1 MVDILSDGRLE
12 LGLGAGWRAAEFP
25 AFGADYARRY
35 QALEETVRAL
45 PGLWDSGR
53 VTPGPLQWP
62 LPVWVGARGPRGARL
77 AGRTG
82 AGLLWIDRDL
92 MAPYLAGLAEA
103 DPPALPRVGGLVNVF
118 LADDPDR
125 VRAAVRENGRRNRA
139 SYEDAGRH
147 GPGGR
152 LPPAADPDPGRR
164 RGWIAELCA
173 GLPVTD
179 VFCFGDIGGL
189 DDDLVDRHTEL
200 AVRELP
206 PCWPRKENSDE
217 HRHRPGPA
225 LTELTEDP
233 FAYFARLRDTDPV
246 HWAEANKAWLL
257 TRYDDV
263 VAAYADPRLSS
274 DRVRPLLGV
283 LPPQRRAEYG
293 PMLET
298 IGHWMV
304 VTDPPVHTRLR
315 KLATTR
321 SGSSGSTRWADGSAS
336 WWTTCSTTSSRPAS
350 DDFLNRIA
358 YPLPAAVIARMMG
371 APQQDRD
378 KFQHW
383 SDELALVAF
392 SAGGEDRASR
402 YARALAG
409 VRELQEYLAELIER
423 RRREPGEDMISLL
436 LSGREAK
443 ATTWTT
449 AS

>member
-1 MVDILSDGRLE
+1 MS
-12 LGLGAGWRAAEFP
+12 
-25 AFGADYARRY
+25 
-35 QALEETVRAL
+35 T
-45 PGLWDSGR
+45 
-53 VTPGPLQWP
+53 
-62 LPVWVGARGPRGARL
+62 
-77 AGRTG
+77 
-82 AGLLWIDRDL
+82 
-92 MAPYLAGLAEA
+92 
-103 DPPALPRVGGLVNVF
+103 
-118 LADDPDR
+118 
-125 VRAAVRENGRRNRA
+125 
-139 SYEDAGRH
+139 
-147 GPGGR
+147 
-152 LPPAADPDPGRR
+152 
-164 RGWIAELCA
+164 
-173 GLPVTD
+173 VTD
-179 VFCFGDIGGL
+179 Q
-189 DDDLVDRHTEL
+189 DLL
-200 AVRELP
+200 SP
-206 PCWPRKENSDE
+206 
-217 HRHRPGPA
+217 
-225 LTELTEDP
+225 ELTEDP
-233 FAYFARLRDTDPV
+233 FAYFARLRAEDPV

-315 KLATTR
+315 KLANHAFR
-321 SGSSGSTRWADGSAS
+321 QQRVNAMGEWIGELVDDLLDDFAAAGR
-336 WWTTCSTTSSRPAS
+336 

-371 APQQDRD
+371 APQEDRD

-402 YARALAG
+402 YTRALAG

-436 LSGREAK
+436 LSSAGGEGADAEGDHLDDAELMALCSLILFAGHETTTNLLCNALVALDRHPAELARLRDDPSLVNRAVEEVLRFEGPIKIIIRWVVEDHDRDGRPVKAGDRVFLVQQSANRDGGTFADPDRFDIGRATQPLHVGFGRGIHACLGAQLARIEARVALPK
-443 ATTWTT
+443 ILGRLGGVRVLGEVAWRPNI
-449 AS
+449 ASRAVTGLRVGHG